1 MAETLEIRTGEPVEV
16 TCGSLCFSIRRR
28 EVGEDGGVTIAL
40 LGPVEGQA
48 VELLRFDLFRLAPHY
63 HVPSSNP
70 AQIEIDPRA
79 GEPLEFALS
88 CIRDRLAELL
98 REAGHPELARSVEGS
113 ALGAVAERLREA
125 VRAAPEPS
133 SVQRI
138 ELGP

>member
-1 MAETLEIRTGEPVEV
+1 
-16 TCGSLCFSIRRR
+16 
-28 EVGEDGGVTIAL
+28 
-40 LGPVEGQA
+40 
-48 VELLRFDLFRLAPHY
+48 
-63 HVPSSNP
+63 VPASNP
-70 AQIEIDPRA
+70 AQLEIDPRR

-98 REAGHPELARSVEGS
+98 HEAGHPELARSVDAS
-113 ALGAVAERLREA
+113 ALGAVAERVREA